1 MSDTSRHYTIHCAIP
16 SPCTKLKRS
25 CRPPG
30 VPRWEPNSTSRRR
43 AHRAMALA
51 ENSWKSRTFSTRR
64 HDAVRTPERRDALV
78 ARHAP
83 PRVRAAGAG
92 ILLEPATLADASPCL
107 WRLPRRPG
115 MRTSEALNAAPYG
128 AQRQIGGQWD
138 SACLERLHD
147 QLPGLRSGRTSGER
161 WNYRL
166 AELAHR
172 ALDALMVEVAEAH
185 LAEQMAHAGI
195 AQLGDLIGHL
205 ARGADQRAGA

>member
-1 MSDTSRHYTIHCAIP
+1 MLSF
-16 SPCTKLKRS
+16 
-25 CRPPG
+25 PPAFERVLRG
-30 VPRWEPNSTSRRR
+30 RAG
-43 AHRAMALA
+43 AHR
-51 ENSWKSRTFSTRR
+51 ST
-64 HDAVRTPERRDALV
+64 DLV
-78 ARHAP
+78 
-83 PRVRAAGAG
+83 
-92 ILLEPATLADASPCL
+92 L
-107 WRLPRRPG
+107 WRLPRRQG
-115 MRTSEALNAAPYG
+115 MRTSEAPNAAPYG

-161 WNYRL
+161 RNYRL

>member
-1 MSDTSRHYTIHCAIP
+1 
-16 SPCTKLKRS
+16 
-25 CRPPG
+25 
-30 VPRWEPNSTSRRR
+30 
-43 AHRAMALA
+43 
-51 ENSWKSRTFSTRR
+51 
-64 HDAVRTPERRDALV
+64 
-78 ARHAP
+78 
-83 PRVRAAGAG
+83 
-92 ILLEPATLADASPCL
+92 
-107 WRLPRRPG
+107 
-115 MRTSEALNAAPYG
+115 MRTSEAPNAAPYG

-161 WNYRL
+161 RNYRL

-172 ALDALMVEVAEAH
+172 ALYALMVEVAEAH